1 MEQIVSG
8 GLASFS
14 VNKLARACGIS
25 VATLYIYY
33 KDKDDLITRIGME
46 EGERMARITMDGFDP
61 GMSFAEG
68 LRIQW
73 RNRAKHMME
82 DKLAVLFFE
91 QIRGSANYTE
101 KIMQS
106 VNNEFKDK
114 MNRFITNA
122 VERGEISLLPLEVY
136 WSVAF
141 GPLYSLLRF
150 HNEGKSFGGRPFV
163 FSEDILTQTFE
174 LVLKAFRP

>member
-1 MEQIVSG
+1 
-8 GLASFS
+8 
-14 VNKLARACGIS
+14 
-25 VATLYIYY
+25 
-33 KDKDDLITRIGME
+33 
-46 EGERMARITMDGFDP
+46 
-61 GMSFAEG
+61 
-68 LRIQW
+68 
-73 RNRAKHMME
+73 
-82 DKLAVLFFE
+82 
-91 QIRGSANYTE
+91 
-101 KIMQS
+101 MQS

-163 FSEDILTQTFE
+163 FSEEILTQTFE